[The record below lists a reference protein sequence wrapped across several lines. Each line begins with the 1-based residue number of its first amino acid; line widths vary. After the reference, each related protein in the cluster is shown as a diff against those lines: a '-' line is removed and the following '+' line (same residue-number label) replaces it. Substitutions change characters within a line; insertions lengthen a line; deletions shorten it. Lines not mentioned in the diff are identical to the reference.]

1 MSPNHP
7 VLPYLARR
15 LEQLPRRSKQLL
27 TIAVD
32 ISILWLAV
40 WFAYVLRLGEF
51 FVPNAQQWLLFLLVP
66 MIALPVFI
74 KSGLYR
80 SVIRYVSEYVVWT
93 IVQAITLV
101 TVLWTAFA
109 FFLEL
114 TGGEGLPR
122 SVPIV
127 FGLLAIVWV
136 AGSRFLARWLLWLPL
151 KKRFSGRQIL
161 IYGAGLAGQQ
171 IATTL
176 RQGHDF
182 FPAGF
187 LDDDPH
193 LQDKDIAGLRV
204 YSPSAL
210 PVLIERFGIQTVLV
224 TLPSASQQRQRE
236 IVSFLDQYKLNVR
249 ILPALTDIANGKH
262 LVNMLREVEISDLLG
277 RESITADEHL
287 LQHCIRDKTVMVT
300 GAGGSIGAELCRQI
314 IQQQPKTIILYDWSE
329 YFLYRIEQQL
339 QHLKAQ
345 QGVCCEIIAC
355 LGNVQDKT
363 RLLEVMRQQRIHTL
377 YHAAAYKHVPLVESN
392 MIAGVENNV
401 FGTLTTAQTAQQ
413 CGIDHVV
420 LISTDKAVRP
430 TNVMGATKRIAEL
443 CIQALAAQSTHTIFC
458 MVRFGNVLGSS
469 GSVVPLFQQQIR
481 AGGPVTVTHPEVIRY
496 FMTIPEASQLVIQA
510 GAMSKGGDVFLL
522 DMGEPVKI
530 VDLARHMIRLSGLEV
545 KDEYHPAGDIA
556 IEFTGLRPGEK
567 LYEELLIDSAAQ
579 ATAHPRIFHAR
590 EKCLSHASM
599 QRLLEQLRQ
608 ACQQRETQTL
618 YALLEKHVSGYYPPE
633 SVRINR
639 AAKVVRFHPEA
650 RHHLREIQAQ
660 SQ

>member
-1 MSPNHP
+1 MQYNHQ
-7 VLPYLARR
+7 LLQRFARH
-15 LEQLPRRSKQLL
+15 LEQLPRRYKQLL
-27 TIAVD
+27 TIIVD
-32 ISILWLAV
+32 TSILWLAV

-51 FVPNAQQWLLFLLVP
+51 FIPNAQQWLLFLFVP

-93 IVQAITLV
+93 IAQAITII
-101 TVLWTAFA
+101 TVLWTAVA

-122 SVPIV
+122 SVPIL
-127 FGLLAIVWV
+127 FWLLAVVWV

-176 RQGHDF
+176 RQGRDL

-193 LQDKDIAGLRV
+193 LQDKDISGLRV
-204 YSPSAL
+204 YSPAAL
-210 PVLIERFGIQTVLV
+210 PLLIERFGIQTVLV

-236 IVSFLDQYKLNVR
+236 IVSFLDQYKLKVR

-262 LVNMLREVEISDLLG
+262 LVNMLREVDISDLLG
-277 RESITADEHL
+277 RESINADEHL
-287 LQHCIRDKTVMVT
+287 LKHCIRDKTVMVT

-314 IQQQPKTIILYDWSE
+314 IQQKPKTIILYDWSE
-329 YFLYRIEQQL
+329 YFLYQIEQNL
-339 QHLKAQ
+339 QMIKAQ
-345 QGVCCEIIAC
+345 QGLYCDIIAC

-363 RLLEVMRQQRIHTL
+363 RLLEVMQQQRIHTL
-377 YHAAAYKHVPLVESN
+377 YHAAAYKHVPLVEN
-392 MIAGVENNV
+392 NIIAGVENNI
-401 FGTLTTAQTAQQ
+401 FGTFATAQTAQQ
-413 CGIDHVV
+413 CGVDHVV

-443 CIQALAAQSTHTIFC
+443 CIQALAEQSDHTIFC

-469 GSVVPLFQQQIR
+469 GSVVPLFQRQIR

-530 VDLARHMIRLSGLEV
+530 IDLARHMIRLSGLEV
-545 KDEYHPAGDIA
+545 KDEHHPDGDIA
-556 IEFTGLRPGEK
+556 ITFTGLRPGEK

-579 ATAHPRIFHAR
+579 ATAHPRIFQAR
-590 EKCLSHASM
+590 EKHLSWSQM
-599 QRLLEQLRQ
+599 QRLLEQLRY
-608 ACQQRETQTL
+608 ACQQRQTHKL
-618 YALLEKHVSGYYPPE
+618 YELLEKHVSGYHPPE
-633 SVRINR
+633 AANQV
-639 AAKVVRFHPEA
+639 AKVVRFHQES
-650 RHHLREIQAQ
+650 RHYPRKVKNR
-660 SQ
+660 